1 METHERRD
9 RAKEAHDDAG
19 GRTKGRRPAEGEGM
33 HLGHVDAH
41 QHRRLALLGQARVA
55 RPNSARFSHRN
66 SATTRASATP
76 AAL

>member
-1 METHERRD
+1 
-9 RAKEAHDDAG
+9 
-19 GRTKGRRPAEGEGM
+19 M